1 MLKFSE
7 RAYSI
12 YMVFM
17 IGISIA
23 IGALQQ
29 GKHGR
34 REEGGHLA
42 SSLLHLIPSHAS
54 G

>member
-23 IGALQQ
+23 ILASQQ
-29 GKHGR
+29 DKHGR
-34 REEGGHLA
+34 REEGGRLA
-42 SSLLHLIPSHAS
+42 ST
-54 G
+54 